1 MTIENF
7 DSISLYALPVPAVDT
22 GSIIIAAA
30 AGETDYPE
38 SDVVSLTIVS
48 GPVHFQIHL
57 SPDDARAL
65 ADDLNA
71 AAAVDGAD
79 EGGTA

>member
-1 MTIENF
+1 MTIESF

-30 AGETDYPE
+30 AGETDYSE
-38 SDVVSLTIVS
+38 GDVVSLTIVS

-65 ADDLNA
+65 ANDLNS
-71 AAAVDGAD
+71 AAAVDDVEDGA
-79 EGGTA
+79 A